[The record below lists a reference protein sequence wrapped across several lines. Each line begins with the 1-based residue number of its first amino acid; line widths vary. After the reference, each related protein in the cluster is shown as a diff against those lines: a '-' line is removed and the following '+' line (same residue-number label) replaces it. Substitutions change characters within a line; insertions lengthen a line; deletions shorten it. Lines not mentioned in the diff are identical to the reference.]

1 MTTGRNPSRS
11 GRAPVGKSGQGK
23 DPDVRL
29 EVPGE
34 PVSVVGL
41 HPPLS
46 WTSLEAAERRALF
59 ADVADAGIP
68 HVAVGDHIGFRK
80 QHGFDGL
87 INATAILAAEPRLA
101 VVLAVY
107 LLPHRHPVLVAR
119 QLSTLAELAPGR
131 LVFGVGVGGEDPGE
145 ARMCGIENEGRGKR
159 ANESLA
165 LLRRLLAGETVT
177 AAGAYYQLDDVYVGP
192 PPRCGI
198 SVLVGGRSDAAIRR
212 AAIHGDGWLGLWAS
226 PDRFGQVVEEI
237 EAMARAEGRDHPSRH
252 ALNVWCAFGPDR
264 REARARLAEEMASGY
279 GIPFERFEKWCPV
292 GDPESVAEFLLPYVK
307 AGCRSFNL
315 LARGASPRHII
326 DGVAA
331 VGQFLR
337 NAAA

>member
-1 MTTGRNPSRS
+1 M
-11 GRAPVGKSGQGK
+11 
-23 DPDVRL
+23 
-29 EVPGE
+29 
-34 PVSVVGL
+34 SVVGL

-101 VVLAVY
+101 VALAVY

-159 ANESLA
+159 ADESLA

-226 PDRFGQVVEEI
+226 PGRFGQVVKEI
-237 EAMARAEGRDHPSRH
+237 GAMARAEGRDHPSR
-252 ALNVWCAFGPDR
+252 ARPERLVRVRTGP
-264 REARARLAEEMASGY
+264 
-279 GIPFERFEKWCPV
+279 
-292 GDPESVAEFLLPYVK
+292 
-307 AGCRSFNL
+307 AG
-315 LARGASPRHII
+315 GASATRRGNGFRVRNPIRAVREVVPRGRSRVGS
-326 DGVAA
+326 GVPGALRQSR
-331 VGQFLR
+331 VSFLQPAR
-337 NAAA
+337 TRRQPQAHHRRCGSCRTVPPERSRIAGELTN